1 MRRLLN
7 RAFGLLMK
15 ITSFPRLCCADGVAG
30 DVVGDGQPRIYIE
43 NSTCS
48 RDAVATLSALGKKRT
63 CLLVSE
69 SEYCSDRVLRT
80 LSPRRTIIAAGGLN
94 TEWVHTALRRLRN
107 GESILFFPEKRADG
121 ANVTELN
128 PAFILLSIM
137 SGAEIVP
144 LHNAPKRRLF
154 RVQNIT
160 AGRPI
165 RPDTNSL
172 LTSAFLKRESERARS
187 EMALLS
193 GM

>member
-30 DVVGDGQPRIYIE
+30 DVVGDGKPRIYIE

-80 LSPRRTIIAAGGLN
+80 LSPKRTIVALGGLN
-94 TEWVHTALRRLRN
+94 TEWVHTALKRLRN

-121 ANVTELN
+121 NVTELN

-154 RVQNIT
+154 RTQKIT

-165 RPDTNSL
+165 RPDADSL
-172 LTSAFLKRESERARS
+172 LTSAFLKQESERART
-187 EMALLS
+187 EMALLA